1 MSSEQLKAQIILY
14 GFAAHLVVH
23 YALRALITRLGP
35 YEFTK
40 RVRSKGLAQCEF
52 VRDTSYNVHGFFL
65 HVAQGPIA
73 AYLSWAAV
81 ARAPRPPWPAMCAP
95 PARLEPAPRPR
106 RPPRQPSARAA
117 DPREFVARSD
127 SAHSAGCLATYQA
140 TIMGPVFMSWTLF
153 QIAWIAIGGE
163 RGVDNYVHHVL
174 FLLAGF
180 VAPYYSICGELILFS
195 IAMEAAAHLCPEAP
209 ARPPSR
215 APHRAR
221 RARQTSTPALNVMLV
236 CRQLERWQTVATAGR
251 NLFALLFVAFR
262 LVRPAHARVLS
273 DAARWRPPRAPPRT
287 VMVRAGPVALD
298 LVVVDARERVRA
310 AARRH
315 GLRAARRRCRAA
327 RAFLLRVR
335 DPVVLGSDDR
345 AHGGGRFARRH
356 QAGLG
361 IARWR
366 SRPWVRGQQQKMTFV
381 SLSGRCALTLD
392 AQTIIGATRAA

>member
-180 VAPYYSICGELILFS
+180 VAPYHSICGELILFS
-195 IAMEAAAHLCPEAP
+195 IAMEAEMPLSAPMPPRPTTPTRASPRAACAADEHARTQRDARVPP
-209 ARPPSR
+209 ARAMADR
-215 APHRAR
+215 GHRWP
-221 RARQTSTPALNVMLV
+221 QSI
-236 CRQLERWQTVATAGR
+236 
-251 NLFALLFVAFR
+251 
-262 LVRPAHARVLS
+262 
-273 DAARWRPPRAPPRT
+273 RPPLRRLPAGPPRPRT
-287 VMVRAGPVALD
+287 
-298 LVVVDARERVRA
+298 
-310 AARRH
+310 
-315 GLRAARRRCRAA
+315 
-327 RAFLLRVR
+327 
-335 DPVVLGSDDR
+335 
-345 AHGGGRFARRH
+345 
-356 QAGLG
+356 
-361 IARWR
+361 
-366 SRPWVRGQQQKMTFV
+366 RP
-381 SLSGRCALTLD
+381 L
-392 AQTIIGATRAA
+392 